1 MCILVGNVNESDKMY
16 EKTLS
21 TYKKDKKSG
30 SLPDL
35 PYSLRPPA
43 KLRMPKMGG
52 GGKRKRKQTKKKGD
66 SLVEK
71 QCILT
76 ASL

>member
-1 MCILVGNVNESDKMY
+1 MGKFGIP
-16 EKTLS
+16 TH
-21 TYKKDKKSG
+21 KKGIKKSG

-52 GGKRKRKQTKKKGD
+52 GRKKENKTNKQTETKGD

-71 QCILT
+71 QCIST
-76 ASL
+76 A